1 MYTEDFFPTWLPE
14 LSSQAFIFQEY
25 TEGNR
30 IYAKQKDLKIQ
41 TLYCPDH
48 FAVKLK
54 VLE

>member
-1 MYTEDFFPTWLPE
+1 MYTEGDH
-14 LSSQAFIFQEY
+14 
-25 TEGNR
+25 
-30 IYAKQKDLKIQ
+30 IYAKQKDFKIQ